1 MLYRFTLVFLFFVQN
16 MSAMK
21 YRCNPKDPCGCS
33 HQSVITKR
41 IVGGERALKHTW
53 GWTVSI
59 RDGSRHLCGASILN
73 ERYIITAAQC
83 FVNINSL
90 SNITVCVG
98 TIRLSGPC
106 HQPREIQN
114 VINHPSFNTKTYE
127 NDIALIQVKI
137 PFDFTD
143 RSIARICLPDIAHGN
158 KYPKPGTDVIAVG
171 WGRTKETSNL
181 SDTLQQVTLKVVDES
196 TDDCDSVVNNYQL
209 QLCAAAP
216 GKGKTVLFKRWFL
229 FVFSLLLSCR
239 HL

>member
-1 MLYRFTLVFLFFVQN
+1 MLYLFNLVFLLFVQD

-21 YRCNPKDPCGCS
+21 YRCNPNDPCGCS

-53 GWTVSI
+53 SWTVSI
-59 RDGSRHLCGASILN
+59 RDGSSHFCGGSILN
-73 ERYIITAAQC
+73 ERYIITSAVC
-83 FVNINSL
+83 LRSIKNL
-90 SNITVCVG
+90 SNITVCAG

-114 VINHPSFNTKTYE
+114 VINHPSFNTRTLE
-127 NDIALIQVKI
+127 NDIGLIQVKL

-143 RSIARICLPDIAHGN
+143 ISIARICLPDTAHDN
-158 KYPKPGTDVIAVG
+158 EYPEPDTDVIAVG
-171 WGRTKETSNL
+171 WGRTEASNL
-181 SDTLQQVTLKVVDES
+181 SDTLQQVTLKIVDEFA
-196 TDDCDSVVNNYQL
+196 DDCDLVVRNHQL